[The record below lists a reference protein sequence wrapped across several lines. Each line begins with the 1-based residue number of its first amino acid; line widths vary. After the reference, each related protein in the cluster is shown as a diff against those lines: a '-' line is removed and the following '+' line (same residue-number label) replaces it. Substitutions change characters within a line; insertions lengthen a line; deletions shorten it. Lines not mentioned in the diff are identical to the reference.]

1 MGTMQR
7 IGKIWWKLAHSTY
20 VYCRLLE
27 HISSQEFKVVFY
39 AQYFSTTIRNRKR
52 HEFLAL
58 EGRDMIVA
66 KYQTRF
72 FTLERF
78 ALGSFTT
85 KKERAEKFVVEL

>member
-1 MGTMQR
+1 
-7 IGKIWWKLAHSTY
+7 
-20 VYCRLLE
+20 
-27 HISSQEFKVVFY
+27 
-39 AQYFSTTIRNRKR
+39 
-52 HEFLAL
+52 
-58 EGRDMIVA
+58 MIVA